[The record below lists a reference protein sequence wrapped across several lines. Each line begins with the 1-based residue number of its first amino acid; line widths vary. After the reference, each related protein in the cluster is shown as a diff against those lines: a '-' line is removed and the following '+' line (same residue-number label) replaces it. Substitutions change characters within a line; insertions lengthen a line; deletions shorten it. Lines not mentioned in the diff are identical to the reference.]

1 MTNDL
6 LIIEG
11 NTVKRYIMKK
21 SAKPMTVV
29 RQRLYRT
36 DNRLKWRD
44 KNSDSTFVI
53 YDLDGIEPWGIDEP
67 FITPDETMALI
78 DAGRPNKKSNVGIL
92 DGIANMDGKNLFWI
106 AIAAIILL
114 AALRII

>member
-36 DNRLKWRD
+36 DNRLKWRAC
-44 KNSDSTFVI
+44 NSEDTFI
-53 YDLDGIEPWGIDEP
+53 LYDLDGIEPWGVDEP

-78 DAGRPNKKSNVGIL
+78 DAGRPSKKSNVGII
-92 DGIANMDGKNLFWI
+92 DGLANMDGKKIFWI
-106 AIAAIILL
+106 ALAVIIIL